1 MRVNHLY
8 LILFFVASFAIHGN
22 AQEKLSKNEKEA
34 IQFVF
39 EGNEEI
45 TKEKANVIEAEKLY
59 RKAISKDPNNAVAK
73 YNLGVSYHAT
83 ENFQEAAQ
91 RSAQAAK
98 LAKTQAEKHQ
108 AYHNLGNAY
117 MGTSEAGK
125 AIEAYK
131 NALRNNPTDYQT
143 RYNLALAKQLKKEQD
158 KNKSKD
164 GDKNKEKGDN
174 GDNKD
179 EDSEDKDNNKDKEDP
194 NKDNKEEDN
203 KDGEDKDDKNEED
216 NDDKNKD
223 EGEDDKKDGDKGDE
237 EKDQPQPN
245 REGKLSPEQVKSLL
259 QAMEN
264 QEKEVQEK
272 VNAEKQKGI
281 RIQSDKD
288 W

>member
-1 MRVNHLY
+1 MRVSSSVY

-22 AQEKLSKNEKEA
+22 AQQKLSKNQKEA

-59 RKAISKDPNNAVAK
+59 RKAISKDPENAVAK

-83 ENFQEAAQ
+83 ENYQEAAQ

-179 EDSEDKDNNKDKEDP
+179 EDSKDKNSNKDKKDP
-194 NKDNKEEDN
+194 NKDNKEEEN
-203 KDGEDKDDKNEED
+203 KDGEEDKKDDKDKDKEEEE
-216 NDDKNKD
+216 K
-223 EGEDDKKDGDKGDE
+223 DKKDGEEGE
-237 EKDQPQPN
+237 QEKDKPQPN

-272 VNAEKQKGI
+272 VNAEKQKGV
-281 RIQSDKD
+281 RIKSDKD

>member
-83 ENFQEAAQ
+83 GNYQEAAQ

-179 EDSEDKDNNKDKEDP
+179 EDSKDKNTNKDKEDP
-194 NKDNKEEDN
+194 NKEDKEEDN
-203 KDGEDKDDKNEED
+203 KDGEEDENKDDKDE
-216 NDDKNKD
+216 NKD
-223 EGEDDKKDGDKGDE
+223 EGEEDKKDEDKGDE
-237 EKDQPQPN
+237 EKDKRQPN
-245 REGKLSPEQVKSLL
+245 RDGKLSPEQVKSLL

-272 VNAEKQKGI
+272 VNAEKQKGV